1 MKEEEEGVEEIGKE
15 EGSILWAE
23 EEEEEEEE
31 EVFIILVDEE
41 EEEAEVEKEAEVK
54 PIFSR
59 FDDDVGKYDSIVK
72 NIL

>member
-1 MKEEEEGVEEIGKE
+1 MKEEEGVEETGKE
-15 EGSILWAE
+15 EGSILWVE
-23 EEEEEEEE
+23 EEEEEEDEE
-31 EVFIILVDEE
+31 EEFIILVDEE

-72 NIL
+72 NFL

>member
-1 MKEEEEGVEEIGKE
+1 MKEEEGVEEIGKE
-15 EGSILWAE
+15 EE
-23 EEEEEEEE
+23 
-31 EVFIILVDEE
+31 FIILVDEEE

>member
-15 EGSILWAE
+15 EGSILWV

-31 EVFIILVDEE
+31 EVFIILADEE

-72 NIL
+72 NVL

>member
-23 EEEEEEEE
+23 EEEEEE
-31 EVFIILVDEE
+31 FIILVDEE

-72 NIL
+72 NVL